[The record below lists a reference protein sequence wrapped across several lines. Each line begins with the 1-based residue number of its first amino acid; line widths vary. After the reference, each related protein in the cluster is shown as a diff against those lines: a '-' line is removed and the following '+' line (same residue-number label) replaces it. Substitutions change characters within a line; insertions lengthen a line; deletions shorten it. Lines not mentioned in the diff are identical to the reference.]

1 MTPASSTTAPQG
13 RARCRKTTFN
23 EARSRDAARR
33 SLGGSKC
40 RACRLGFRRHRY
52 RLPVPPWIIVMLNR
66 AVRSASKIGDGALP
80 VYMQQRV
87 RGDLGPWGCTVSMAI
102 IIVHEASLESRS
114 CWYVVCFSVVL
125 ERRPSKRTL
134 SSCAESWQASSGDC
148 SCLKLSA
155 STSGSLQRA
164 IVRTRLR

>member
-1 MTPASSTTAPQG
+1 
-13 RARCRKTTFN
+13 
-23 EARSRDAARR
+23 
-33 SLGGSKC
+33 
-40 RACRLGFRRHRY
+40 
-52 RLPVPPWIIVMLNR
+52 VPPWIIVMLNR
-66 AVRSASKIGDGALP
+66 AVRSASKIGDSSLT
-80 VYMQQRV
+80 VSMQRRV